1 LRDLLF
7 YGGERLRQEGRK
19 IYYRVVKEDPGFV
32 LVQSLIPHFERFN
45 LVFEGQIVTPRLSG
59 NGYQ

>member
-1 LRDLLF
+1 MIS
-7 YGGERLRQEGRK
+7 YERERFRQEGRK

>member
-1 LRDLLF
+1 MIS
-7 YGGERLRQEGRK
+7 YERERFRQEGRK

-45 LVFEGQIVTPRLSG
+45 LVFEGQIVTPRLSR
-59 NGYQ
+59 NGHQ